1 MQKRYFASLNGQSWK
16 SLLHRP
22 WNLFGLLT
30 LTNCSLAVSWA
41 ARKQS
46 ISFESPQ
53 LGFYVGLFVKSI
65 AALLRYVFWSQITL
79 NSTVLFY
86 HCPISNRTGPLQYKF
101 LMIIKDWENQI
112 CYSINFCNCLSSG
125 CSQMK
130 GHSAWQIYPFWLYS
144 QKFLNSFD
152 IHYLKPSN
160 SVQLIKRYFLNF
172 HKLHFK

>member
-30 LTNCSLAVSWA
+30 LTYSSLAVSWA
-41 ARKQS
+41 ARKQN
-46 ISFESPQ
+46 ISLESPQ
-53 LGFYVGLFVKSI
+53 SGFFVGLFVKSI
-65 AALLRYVFWSQITL
+65 AVLLRYVFWSQITL

-86 HCPISNRTGPLQYKF
+86 HCPISNSTGPLQYKF

-130 GHSAWQIYPFWLYS
+130 KTLCLTNLPFLIVFPEIFEFFWHSL
-144 QKFLNSFD
+144 
-152 IHYLKPSN
+152 LKT
-160 SVQLIKRYFLNF
+160 K
-172 HKLHFK
+172 